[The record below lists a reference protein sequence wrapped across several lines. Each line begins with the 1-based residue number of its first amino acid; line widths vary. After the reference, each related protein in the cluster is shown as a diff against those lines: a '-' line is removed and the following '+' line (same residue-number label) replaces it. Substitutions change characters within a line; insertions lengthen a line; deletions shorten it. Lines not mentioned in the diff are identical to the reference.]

1 MTNNKTNRCLYRSDF
16 KSFIESDPYYILGRL
31 HDAFHG
37 QALTTT
43 DEAWNSEINL
53 LQSVLIFNPLIT
65 GANGLQNLIEDVL
78 QHAGAE
84 IPGTIKD
91 WIISPY
97 TPTPTIIEAAR
108 SLYENHS
115 VEDIT
120 RHEADKVTTDATI
133 AYILDVINRS
143 KKNGEK
149 KHLFRYRSPRCR
161 KNIGR
166 P

>member
-1 MTNNKTNRCLYRSDF
+1 M
-16 KSFIESDPYYILGRL
+16 
-31 HDAFHG
+31 
-37 QALTTT
+37 
-43 DEAWNSEINL
+43 
-53 LQSVLIFNPLIT
+53 
-65 GANGLQNLIEDVL
+65 QNLINGVL
-78 QHAGAE
+78 QHARANT
-84 IPGTIKD
+84 PGTIKD

-133 AYILDVINRS
+133 AYILDIINRS

-149 KHLFRYRSPRCR
+149 ASVSLPESQVQEKHW
-161 KNIGR
+161 
-166 P
+166 